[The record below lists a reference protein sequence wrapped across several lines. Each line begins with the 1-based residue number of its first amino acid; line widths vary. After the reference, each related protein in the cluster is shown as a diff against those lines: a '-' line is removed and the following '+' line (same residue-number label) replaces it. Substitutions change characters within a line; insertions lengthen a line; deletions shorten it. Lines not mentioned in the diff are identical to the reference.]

1 MKDTIQTTKA
11 PPAIGPY
18 SQAIRIQA
26 RQLLF
31 LSGQIPLD
39 PATGEIVPGGIE
51 AQTERVLMNLKEI
64 LEAGGSTLQNVIKT
78 TVYLK
83 NLQDFPKMNEVYARF
98 FVQDPPARSTIE
110 VSGLPRNASVE
121 IDAIAEISQV
131 G

>member
-11 PPAIGPY
+11 PLAMGPY
-18 SQAIRIQA
+18 SQAVRTHA
-26 RQLLF
+26 HQLLF

-39 PATGEIVPGGIE
+39 PTTGEISAGGIE

-64 LEAGGSTLQNVIKT
+64 LEAGGSSLQNVIKT

-98 FVQDPPARSTIE
+98 FVQNPPARSTIE
-110 VSGLPRNASVE
+110 VSGLPRSASIE
-121 IDAIAEISQV
+121 IDAIAEIS
-131 G
+131 